1 MKQAVKYQKQT
12 GQDAVY
18 FDAARTKLADA
29 LNVDNCFVSG
39 TLITTMRGK
48 VPVEDLQ
55 DGDKVLTRDRG
66 FQPVCWHGCQTIDLT
81 TDPDANAHRPVL
93 LRANS
98 LGPAQPERDM
108 LVSPKH
114 QILNINQ
121 NLMAEFG
128 QYKSLIEA
136 RKLVGKPGIEHAT
149 VDSVTYHHLLF
160 DRHEVILSDNLW
172 SESFFLTRQVADMLS
187 ACTRAGEADAFA
199 ALRQKGNGATQ
210 TPARPSAD
218 ILALVQP

>member
-1 MKQAVKYQKQT
+1 MKQALKYQQQT

-18 FDAARTKLADA
+18 FDAARSQLSDA
-29 LNVDNCFVSG
+29 LDVDNCFVSG

-66 FQPVCWHGCQTIDLT
+66 FQPVCWHGYQTIDLT
-81 TDPDANAHRPVL
+81 TDPDARAHCPVL
-93 LRANS
+93 LRADA

-128 QYKSLIEA
+128 QYESLIEA
-136 RKLVGKPGIEHAT
+136 RKLIGKPGIERVK

-172 SESFFLTRQVADMLS
+172 SESFFLTPKVAEMLR
-187 ACTRAGEADAFA
+187 ACCQRTGQADF
-199 ALRQKGNGATQ
+199 LPDLSQTGARTAH

-218 ILALVQP
+218 ILALF